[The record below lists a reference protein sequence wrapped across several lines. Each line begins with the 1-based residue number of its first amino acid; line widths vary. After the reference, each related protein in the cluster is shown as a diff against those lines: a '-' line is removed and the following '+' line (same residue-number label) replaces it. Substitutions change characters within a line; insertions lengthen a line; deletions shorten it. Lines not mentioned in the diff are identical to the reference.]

1 VLLVLAVVV
10 GLLVGSYAGDHS
22 LREWLLSFGGSAEAF
37 GLLLVAAPELVPIL
51 QSIGSAVVGSW
62 LRMKALLRK
71 AERAVRRLLH
81 RPSGQVVSAG
91 GALATAAGM
100 SARGRVGPK
109 EGATLEEKVEYL
121 LRRDEDVQDRL
132 EEVHHSLESMPAR
145 WRADI
150 SEASETLRSEHTRAL
165 EQMRDRHLKARLL
178 GVALLLI
185 GIGLATAGNLV

>member
-1 VLLVLAVVV
+1 
-10 GLLVGSYAGDHS
+10 
-22 LREWLLSFGGSAEAF
+22 
-37 GLLLVAAPELVPIL
+37 
-51 QSIGSAVVGSW
+51 
-62 LRMKALLRK
+62 
-71 AERAVRRLLH
+71 
-81 RPSGQVVSAG
+81 
-91 GALATAAGM
+91 
-100 SARGRVGPK
+100 
-109 EGATLEEKVEYL
+109 VEYL